1 MKVLLVNGAPHE
13 KGCTYTALCEIEKE
27 LIKEGIETEIF
38 WLGNKQV
45 RGCIGCG
52 KCAEN
57 DRRCIFDD
65 DVVNVLIDKAKE
77 SDGFVFGSAVH
88 YAAPSGTICAVL
100 DRAFYSGATNFRY
113 KPASAIV
120 SCRRAGS
127 TAALDV
133 LNKYMTISSMP
144 VVSSGYWNMVHGA
157 KAEDVLKDE
166 EGLQTMRTLA
176 RNMAYMIK
184 AFALAKENGISL
196 PEKEALI
203 RTNFITYKC
212 PL

>member
-27 LIKEGIETEIF
+27 LINEGIQTEIF
-38 WLGNKQV
+38 WLGKKQV

-52 KCAEN
+52 GCATGN
-57 DRRCIFDD
+57 GCVFDD
-65 DVVNVLIDKAKE
+65 DVVNELVAKAKE
-77 SDGFVFGSAVH
+77 ADGFIFGSAVH

-100 DRAFYSGATNFRY
+100 DRAFYSGSASFRY
-113 KPASAIV
+113 KPGAAIV

-133 LNKYMTISSMP
+133 LNKYFTISNMP

-166 EGLQTMRTLA
+166 EGMQIMRILG
-176 RNMAYMIK
+176 RNMAWLIK
-184 AFALAKENGISL
+184 CIDNGKQNGIFR
-196 PEKEALI
+196 PESEAKI
-203 RTNFITYKC
+203 RTNFIR
-212 PL
+212 